1 MSSGIDPAI
10 LDALQAGP
18 VYEVIPLPDA
28 IGGGIILFAL
38 GVLGG
43 WLLYD
48 SVRRYLAW
56 RVETR

>member
-28 IGGGIILFAL
+28 IGGGASSSSPWASWAGGCSTIL
-38 GVLGG
+38 
-43 WLLYD
+43 
-48 SVRRYLAW
+48 
-56 RVETR
+56 